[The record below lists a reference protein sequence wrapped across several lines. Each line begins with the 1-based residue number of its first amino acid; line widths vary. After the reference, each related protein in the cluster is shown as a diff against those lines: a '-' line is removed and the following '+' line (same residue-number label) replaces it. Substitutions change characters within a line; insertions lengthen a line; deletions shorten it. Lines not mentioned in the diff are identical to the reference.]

1 MVIRDPAFHAI
12 VVIEISSY
20 LNRVEASQYTIFT
33 QKFHSSVSKTI
44 KQFNGTIFRKDNNH
58 YLIKFL
64 SASDAVMCALEVQFK
79 FKYVTPKHK
88 AFNRRLNIAVS
99 IDKSNLKNDTLSGE
113 GLQLAIR
120 MCENIE
126 DQLVISAGVHTK
138 FKSENQQAVIDK
150 ELIRILNP
158 TEEIIF
164 TQIMDYTESNWNKS
178 NFNISSFSKEL
189 EYSKPQLYSRIKNL
203 TGKSPNDFIREFRLH
218 KALVLLHKQQGSIS
232 RIAYETGFSSPSYFS
247 KCFFDHYAILPS
259 KYLQRHSY

>member
-1 MVIRDPAFHAI
+1 MVIRDPDFRAI
-12 VVIEISSY
+12 MVIEISNY

-58 YLIKFL
+58 YLINFQ

-79 FKYVTPKHK
+79 FKYVTPKNK

-99 IDKSNLKNDTLSGE
+99 TDKSTLKIDNLSDQ

-126 DQLVISAGVHTK
+126 NQLVISADVHAM
-138 FKSENQQAVIDK
+138 FESENEQAVIDK

-178 NFNISSFSKEL
+178 KFNISSFSKEL
-189 EYSKPQLYSRIKNL
+189 EYSKSQLYTRIKNL
-203 TGKSPNDFIREFRLH
+203 TGKSPSDFIREFRLH
-218 KALVLLHKQQGSIS
+218 KALVLLHNQQGSIS

-247 KCFFDHYAILPS
+247 KCFYDKYGILPS
-259 KYLQRHSY
+259 KYLQQHIY

>member
-1 MVIRDPAFHAI
+1 MVIRDPAFRAI
-12 VVIEISSY
+12 MVIEISSY

-33 QKFHSSVSKTI
+33 QKFHTSVSKTI

-58 YLIKFL
+58 YLINFL
-64 SASDAVMCALEVQFK
+64 SASDAIMCALEVQFK

-99 IDKSNLKNDTLSGE
+99 TDKSKLFNNNLSDE

-126 DQLVISAGVHTK
+126 DQLVISAEVNAV
-138 FKSENQQAVIDK
+138 FERENDQAVIDK
-150 ELIRILNP
+150 ELIRILKP
-158 TEEIIF
+158 AEELSF

-178 NFNISSFSKEL
+178 KFNITTFSKEL
-189 EYSKPQLYSRIKNL
+189 EYSKSQLYRRIKSL
-203 TGKSPNDFIREFRLH
+203 TGKSPGDFIREFRLH
-218 KALVLLHKQQGSIS
+218 KALVLLHDQQGSIS

-247 KCFFDHYAILPS
+247 KCFFNKYGILPS
-259 KYLQRHSY
+259 KYLQQHIY